1 MASLSVDQRRAL
13 EEAATATP
21 TIRRV
26 ADAFA
31 AAGYDLHLVG
41 GPVRDAL
48 AYTVNTQILPAW
60 VVTEF
65 GEEALTAGGVVMEWD
80 VTPPKDRNSEAS
92 SLVTTAAAVKTLTE
106 ALAPHGVGLDVPALC
121 DRFAVPVT
129 SLAPTADVLA
139 SVATNA
145 EKPAQEAAWN

>member
-48 AYTVNTQILPAW
+48 M
-60 VVTEF
+60 
-65 GEEALTAGGVVMEWD
+65 GRGVHD
-80 VTPPKDRNSEAS
+80 LDFT
-92 SLVTTAAAVKTLTE
+92 TE
-106 ALAPHGVGLDVPALC
+106 ARPDVIETILGRLTPA
-121 DRFAVPVT
+121 T
-129 SLAPTADVLA
+129 
-139 SVATNA
+139 
-145 EKPAQEAAWN
+145 